1 MESSKNTK
9 IIDEVITYQQ
19 ETNRLI
25 GSFAAEPWIELS
37 LTIAQLKSLFFI
49 ADKGKTNFKKLADA
63 LGVTPPNVTGIV
75 DRLVEHGLVSRTE
88 NPEDRRI
95 MLLQIT
101 AKGRNLLHNLQ
112 QNRASHMATILG
124 KLSDEDIAALLRGMK
139 ALTETARSFS
149 KDNTPADKSHKK

>member
-1 MESSKNTK
+1 MKTSQDSKEIAE
-9 IIDEVITYQQ
+9 IIEFQQ
-19 ETNRLI
+19 ETNRLL
-25 GSFAAEPWIELS
+25 GNFAAEPWIELS

-49 ADKGKTNFKKLADA
+49 ASRGKTNFKKLADA

-101 AKGRNLLHNLQ
+101 TKGRDLLHNLQ
-112 QNRASHMATILG
+112 QNRASHMSNILEQ
-124 KLSDEDIAALLRGMK
+124 LDQEEISSLHRGMK
-139 ALTETARSFS
+139 ALIEAARKFN
-149 KDNTPADKSHKK
+149 KD

>member
-1 MESSKNTK
+1 MKTSQDTK
-9 IIDEVITYQQ
+9 AIEEIIEFQQ
-19 ETNRLI
+19 ETNRLL
-25 GSFAAEPWIELS
+25 GNFAAEPWIELS

-49 ADKGKTNFKKLADA
+49 ASRGKTNFKKLADA

-101 AKGRNLLHNLQ
+101 VKGRNLLHNLQ
-112 QNRASHMATILG
+112 QNRASHMSNILEQLDQEE
-124 KLSDEDIAALLRGMK
+124 LSSLYRGMK
-139 ALTETARSFS
+139 ALVEAARTFN
-149 KDNTPADKSHKK
+149 KDYPYPNK

>member
-1 MESSKNTK
+1 MKTSQDTK
-9 IIDEVITYQQ
+9 AVEEIIEFQQ
-19 ETNRLI
+19 ETNRLL
-25 GSFAAEPWIELS
+25 GNFAAEPWIELS

-49 ADKGKTNFKKLADA
+49 ASRGKTNFKKLADA

-101 AKGRNLLHNLQ
+101 IKGRNLLHNLQ
-112 QNRASHMATILG
+112 QNRASHMSNILEQLDQEE
-124 KLSDEDIAALLRGMK
+124 LSSLYRGMK
-139 ALTETARSFS
+139 ALVEAARTFN
-149 KDNTPADKSHKK
+149 KDYPYPNK